1 MDVDATHERTRR
13 QNERLR
19 RNQAARGKGMGPKNC
34 LPDQNAAGLNEKEGA
49 DEAEDLYREEENR
62 GSVEAA

>member
-1 MDVDATHERTRR
+1 
-13 QNERLR
+13 
-19 RNQAARGKGMGPKNC
+19 
-34 LPDQNAAGLNEKEGA
+34 LNEKEGE